1 MDRRLIEAA
10 WTGNIEYLFKL
21 LEEDRCILH
30 AVALAGGET
39 PLHIACMTGHLDFVR
54 EVMKLKQDFAEEL
67 NQDGFTP
74 LHIAAAHGHIEIVKE
89 LLKTDR
95 YLCNHEGRERRIP
108 LHCAVI
114 RGKVVVIKELLSAS
128 KDSIENTTVRGETA
142 LHLAVKNHQFQAFEA
157 LVAHLK
163 EFNKEYVLNEKDG
176 QGNTVF
182 HLAVSRKQYEASIYI
197 YMSL

>member
-1 MDRRLIEAA
+1 M
-10 WTGNIEYLFKL
+10 
-21 LEEDRCILH
+21 
-30 AVALAGGET
+30 
-39 PLHIACMTGHLDFVR
+39 
-54 EVMKLKQDFAEEL
+54 KQDFAEEL

-108 LHCAVI
+108 LHCAAI
-114 RGKVVVIKELLSAS
+114 KGKVVIKELLWAS

-142 LHLAVKNHQFQAFEA
+142 LHLAVKNHQFQAFKA
-157 LVAHLK
+157 LVEHLK

-176 QGNTVF
+176 QGNTIL
-182 HLAVSRKQYEASIYI
+182 HLAVSRKQYEASIRPSRI
-197 YMSL
+197 TAR